1 MCFLSDPQYSGA
13 PAPGQ
18 GGQILPGGGAINPF
32 NPGSAAG
39 QAFSGVGQFNIFNP
53 DSAVGKAANDVAKN
67 LGTGLQAIAN
77 DPRKL
82 AAVGIMVAYPGAA
95 AAIGNTLLPASI
107 AASYPTMAA
116 IVGQTALN
124 AATNGGDVKA
134 AVTNALISQGAPQL
148 TKYIADSYATE
159 GISKAVTDWAAKATV
174 DSTIASAMGK
184 DPTSALLFSGA
195 KAATDA
201 VLDKF
206 EIKNSLSMLPKEAAS
221 ALKAAITA
229 KVMNIDPSQAIAQ
242 DLINGAI
249 QSAQGMVKAQ
259 NYAKYNKLDTLTEEQ
274 LSKISPDTV
283 SDANGIKNFVEDANA
298 QNDGWKDNY
307 EKVLAS
313 EQGIKNPQEYRAV
326 ENIASGEIGPNV
338 KGSLYSDG
346 RYQPY
351 DEDKPRMPT
360 AEEAKTIKSFFERSD
375 RDVPKN
381 VLDALPT
388 EEKDIDEKIVQKDE
402 PVAKPAVEEPV
413 TSPVEKF
420 EADEPTVGDVP
431 NDSGT
436 KLQKAVDL
444 GKSGDMLGQINMM
457 REIVELPP
465 FNSMD
470 EYNADQRARG
480 KEEVIEPTKDEALPP
495 KTEPGLPSVL
505 PAEPEIKTTLYTKED
520 MERDEQAEQA
530 RRVADFGK
538 DLTGGGNQNL
548 GDVDTKTGFYDPD
561 ASGLGAYKY
570 DAQSG
575 TYTYTSDDGS
585 TLTVDGEGKI
595 VGSTPATDSKP
606 PAVEATKPPATKTPQ
621 TTPPKPD
628 TGLPSIV
635 PAVIGTG
642 IVGAV
647 VGSNT
652 GTTTTPAVPAAGSN
666 VTLNWNQ
673 QEIKKPENGI
683 AYGQKF
689 FDPVFSAAGGGLMA
703 LATGGMT
710 GKFTTLGSYS
720 DGGRLLRGPGDGMS
734 DNIPATIANRQPA
747 RLADGEF
754 VVPADVV
761 SHLGNGSTDAGAK
774 VLYAMMDRVRKARTG
789 KAKQGKKIMPQKFVP
804 N

>member
-1 MCFLSDPQYSGA
+1 MCFLTDPQYSGA

-82 AAVGIMVAYPGAA
+82 AAVGIMVAFPGAA
-95 AAIGNTLLPASI
+95 SAIGNYLLPASV

-134 AVTNALISQGAPQL
+134 AVTNALISQGAPEL
-148 TKYIADSYATE
+148 VKELSKTYATE

-206 EIKNSLSMLPKEAAS
+206 EIKNSLSMLPKEASS

-242 DLINGAI
+242 DLINSAI
-249 QSAQGMVKAQ
+249 KSAQGMVKAQ
-259 NYAKYNKLDTLTEEQ
+259 SYAKYNKLDTLTEEQ

-298 QNDGWKDNY
+298 QNAGWKDNY
-307 EKVLAS
+307 EKFMAS

-338 KGSLYSDG
+338 KGSLYADG

-402 PVAKPAVEEPV
+402 PVTKPAVEEP
-413 TSPVEKF
+413 T
-420 EADEPTVGDVP
+420 T
-431 NDSGT
+431 
-436 KLQKAVDL
+436 
-444 GKSGDMLGQINMM
+444 
-457 REIVELPP
+457 
-465 FNSMD
+465 NSK
-470 EYNADQRARG
+470 NR
-480 KEEVIEPTKDEALPP
+480 EEVIEPTKDEALPP
-495 KTEPGLPSVL
+495 KTEAGLPSVL

-530 RRVADFGK
+530 RRVAEFGK

-595 VGSTPATDSKP
+595 VGNTPATDSKP

-621 TTPPKPD
+621 TTPPAVAPPKKPD

-635 PAVIGTG
+635 PAVIGAG
-642 IVGAV
+642 VAGAV
-647 VGSNT
+647 IGSNT
-652 GTTTTPAVPAAGSN
+652 GTTTSPVVPTTGSN

-703 LATGGMT
+703 LAAGGMA